1 MPRVPKQQ
9 PKACMPGCRQW
20 RSTLKRK
27 GRRLLSVVS
36 TPRVQNE
43 DIFSGQLRAKI
54 RNCPTVTRDFTPVL
68 RLPFPTS
75 VIDNDTSCPKTLPSR
90 SLPMVGALLLVVWGT
105 QAVLA
110 ADPAVPPLLLVGSVQ
125 AIAWA
130 SFAWLARMSGPLSGA
145 LVWAVGFRVLASLT
159 QPLMEDDWA
168 RYLWDG
174 WRFLSTGNPYHAAPA
189 DFFTDPSV
197 PELLQRRLSEIN
209 NPHLPTVYGPLL
221 QLGFAIA
228 AWIAPGELWAWKL
241 ITLAADLGLLGLIH
255 RAFGSRAAALYGW
268 CPLVIHET
276 CVNAHADVL
285 AILPLVVAA
294 WAQQRQKPWATGI
307 GLGFAISGKVL
318 ALPAVPFLLGV
329 RNIRGWAAFGI
340 TGVAFH
346 APFWSSEGMGSS
358 LQTFAAG
365 WEFNSSLVGVLGM
378 ALPAERA
385 KLLAMAVVAPFLALH
400 VWQCLRNPA
409 SMPRLDGVFGGV
421 LVASAVVNPW
431 YLLWMAPFV
440 AAFPTL
446 TGWTAMAAVLLSYAT
461 ALNLGINA
469 PGPYSHPVW
478 LRPIEYGLVAA
489 AALHDGLRH
498 FRARR
503 ASVRTE
509 SSAKPPG

>member
-1 MPRVPKQQ
+1 MPRVPKQR
-9 PKACMPGCRQW
+9 PKACMPGCRQR

-27 GRRLLSVVS
+27 GRRLLSAVS

-43 DIFSGQLRAKI
+43 DTFSGQLPGKFG
-54 RNCPTVTRDFTPVL
+54 NYPTVARDFTP
-68 RLPFPTS
+68 RLWIPFPLS
-75 VIDNDTSCPKTLPSR
+75 VMADATCYPETPPPR
-90 SLPMVGALLLVVWGT
+90 SIRILGAMLLVVWGT
-105 QAVLA
+105 QVVLA
-110 ADPAVPPLLLVGSVQ
+110 SHSTVPPLLLMGSVQ

-130 SFAWLARMSGPLSGA
+130 AFAWLTRLPGPLPGTFA
-145 LVWAVGFRVLASLT
+145 WAVGFRVLASLT

-174 WRFLSTGNPYHAAPA
+174 WRFLSAGNPYHATPSE
-189 DFFTDPSV
+189 FFTDPSV

-221 QLGFAIA
+221 QLGFALA
-228 AWIAPGELWAWKL
+228 AWIAPGELWPWKL
-241 ITLAADLGLLGLIH
+241 ITLAADLGVLSLVH
-255 RAFGSRAAALYGW
+255 RTFGSRAAALYGW

-285 AILPLVVAA
+285 AILPLVAAA
-294 WAQQRQKPWATGI
+294 WAHQRQRPWTTGI
-307 GLGFAISGKVL
+307 GLGLAISGKVL
-318 ALPAVPFLLGV
+318 ALPALPFLLGI
-329 RNIRGWAAFGI
+329 RNIRGWAALGI
-340 TGVAFH
+340 TLVAFH
-346 APFWSSEGMGSS
+346 APFWGSNGLGSS

-365 WEFNSSLVGVLGM
+365 WEFNSSLVGLLGM

-385 KLLAMAVVAPFLALH
+385 KMLALALVAPFLALH
-400 VWQCLRNPA
+400 FWKCLRNPA
-409 SMPRLDGVFGGV
+409 AMPRLDGVFGGV

-440 AAFPTL
+440 AARPTL

-469 PGPYSHPVW
+469 PGPYSHPIW
-478 LRPIEYGLVAA
+478 LRPIEYGIVAA
-489 AALHDGLRH
+489 AAFYDGLRH
-498 FRARR
+498 LRARR